1 MKWDEILKIMGLYL
15 VCLPLIGFSW
25 WLIYRMWKELGGMD
39 DVHAVVGFVKKN
51 GMKVVKFWRK
61 NVRG

>member
-1 MKWDEILKIMGLYL
+1 MKWNEILKIGSFCL

-39 DVHAVVGFVKKN
+39 DVHAVVGLVERN
-51 GMKVVKFWRK
+51 VRKVVKFWRK